1 MTIDNLLIQESFTFD
16 RIESKKRNDAEGKA
30 LITFNGYMEYDEDS
44 DAKVYQ
50 MLILFDPKSKEITA
64 MKLYGFNLQSV
75 CDYVD
80 EHGCIYW
87 NHIIHY
93 MTDFDS
99 FPQTLVLLTPASL
112 I

>member
-1 MTIDNLLIQESFTFD
+1 MTIDNLLIQGSFTCD
-16 RIESKKRNDAEGKA
+16 KIESEKRNDAEGKA
-30 LITFNGYMEYDEDS
+30 LITFNGYMEY
-44 DAKVYQ
+44 
-50 MLILFDPKSKEITA
+50 KSKEITA

-99 FPQTLVLLTPASL
+99 FPQTLVLLTPASMF
-112 I
+112 